1 MCRLRNIAMPDYRID
16 TQTDGQTD
24 AGQSDPYVP
33 LCFAGDTKIIGRR
46 WGNKEGVFLFLG
58 GRCVFRREMES
69 KRGRLGMYGT
79 WHVMMQPLWVVD
91 ELTEI
96 DSICIYIMIYLIKVY
111 QSRNQIKSFMQYFLY
126 LFVSTIKSED
136 MENQMCFVL
145 PRTKLS
151 RIIPAIYIKH
161 IHIVIKLWLSTHFKK
176 LINDTGLQFLIQFGY
191 DKVA

>member
-1 MCRLRNIAMPDYRID
+1 
-16 TQTDGQTD
+16 
-24 AGQSDPYVP
+24 
-33 LCFAGDTKIIGRR
+33 
-46 WGNKEGVFLFLG
+46 
-58 GRCVFRREMES
+58 
-69 KRGRLGMYGT
+69 MYGT

-161 IHIVIKLWLSTHFKK
+161 IHIVIKLWLSTH
-176 LINDTGLQFLIQFGY
+176 
-191 DKVA
+191 